1 MHFEASFLYCV
12 VILNRR
18 GMIDVVVLNM
28 EYMYQVHLDVHT
40 RLVTNATQCL
50 EAAAE
55 LQRNSCL
62 ETQ

>member
-1 MHFEASFLYCV
+1 
-12 VILNRR
+12 
-18 GMIDVVVLNM
+18 MIDVVVLNM